1 VHELID
7 DKMAETESLQCQR
20 PEELE
25 RDLQNLEGRDLQLW
39 CLGGF
44 ISMVLATGFLV
55 LLLPHLFWN
64 LGAIVTKERNLPA
77 LFFGLQALLL
87 LLGIYMFQQ
96 RRRLQITR
104 RDLIKR
110 LQVAERVARIDVL
123 TGLFNRRI
131 LEEVLGKEIAR
142 AQRTG
147 SNLSVIMLDMVDFK
161 SLNNRF
167 GHVAGDRALV
177 NVAGLLKRNFR
188 AADIIIRYGGDEFLV
203 ILPDSD
209 RREARIALDRL
220 NGFVDDWNR
229 KNENFGYRLQLS
241 GGIAQF
247 VPDASNAES
256 LIEAADAEM
265 YDNKSR
271 TRYGVAATAQP
282 ASAVEMSLHGDE
294 A

>member
-1 VHELID
+1 MID
-7 DKMAETESLQCQR
+7 EKMPETESLQGQG

-44 ISMVLATGFLV
+44 ISIVLATGFLM
-55 LLLPHLFWN
+55 LLVPHLFWN

-123 TGLFNRRI
+123 SGLFNRRI
-131 LEEVLGKEIAR
+131 LDEVLGKEIAR

-147 SNLSVIMLDMVDFK
+147 SNLSIIMLDIVEFK

-167 GHVAGDRALV
+167 GHVAGDRVLV
-177 NVAGLLKRNFR
+177 TVAALLKRNFR

-203 ILPDSD
+203 VVPDSD
-209 RREARIALDRL
+209 RREARIAVDRL

-229 KNENFGYRLQLS
+229 KNESFGYNLQLS
-241 GGIAQF
+241 AGIAQF
-247 VPDASNAES
+247 IPDASNAES

-265 YDNKSR
+265 YDNRSR
-271 TRYGVAATAQP
+271 TRYGVATTAQP
-282 ASAVEMSLHGDE
+282 ASAAEMSLHGDR

>member
-1 VHELID
+1 MHEMID
-7 DKMAETESLQCQR
+7 EKMPETESLQGQG

-44 ISMVLATGFLV
+44 ISIVLATGFLM
-55 LLLPHLFWN
+55 LLVPHLFWN

-123 TGLFNRRI
+123 SGLFNRRI
-131 LEEVLGKEIAR
+131 LDEVLGKEIAR

-147 SNLSVIMLDMVDFK
+147 SNLSIIMLDIVEFK

-167 GHVAGDRALV
+167 GHVAGDRVLV
-177 NVAGLLKRNFR
+177 TVAALLKRNFR

-203 ILPDSD
+203 VVPDSD
-209 RREARIALDRL
+209 RREARIAVDRL

-229 KNENFGYRLQLS
+229 KNESFGYNLQLS
-241 GGIAQF
+241 AGIAQF
-247 VPDASNAES
+247 IPDASNAES

-265 YDNKSR
+265 YDNRSR
-271 TRYGVAATAQP
+271 TRYGVATTAQP
-282 ASAVEMSLHGDE
+282 ASAAEMSLHGDR